1 MKMRFI
7 GITLAVLLF
16 IGCAPSLLK
25 RDVDEN
31 RKIGYEISK
40 DEESKMKGSAM
51 KIADSLVNLKI
62 KNIIDNEASFRNT
75 YYKIHIDEL
84 KWHCPDRSKIEA
96 EGFVVGFAGGLIG
109 ASIWGAKN
117 FTTV

>member
-1 MKMRFI
+1 MKIRFI

-40 DEESKMKGSAM
+40 NEEAKMKGSAM

-62 KNIIDNEASFRNT
+62 KNIMDNETSFRNT
-75 YYKIHIDEL
+75 YYKIH
-84 KWHCPDRSKIEA
+84 
-96 EGFVVGFAGGLIG
+96 F
-109 ASIWGAKN
+109 
-117 FTTV
+117 